1 MSVKLRK
8 KKLSGSKISLYLDI
22 YLNGQRQYDFL
33 NLYLYKGTSS
43 RIKATNKDTLELAET
58 IRANRQTELQ
68 YSEHDII
75 PRFKRNADF
84 VEYFKTVGESKGRSS
99 MIWKSTLKHL
109 EEFTGGQ
116 VAFKIINE
124 RWLEKWQNFLLEK
137 VSRNT
142 AAGHYA
148 KTASAMKLAV
158 RDKIIQRNPCDSIT
172 NIKLEE
178 IERKYLNFE
187 EIKQLSETIPVTENA
202 KEVARMFLFGCFT
215 GLSFAN
221 LVTLTFKQIEGD
233 TVKFFREK
241 TKTWH
246 HVPLNETALSLLGDT
261 AICDPQDR
269 IFSVPKHRQCS
280 YILEKWGKEAGI
292 KKHLH
297 MHLSRHTFATLSL
310 TSGADL
316 YTVSKLI
323 GHKKLAT
330 TQIYAKVIDEKK
342 RQAVNNLPRLEL

>member
-99 MIWKSTLKHL
+99 MIWESTLKHL

-116 VAFKIINE
+116 VAFKIMNE
-124 RWLEKWQNFLLEK
+124 SWLEKWQTFLLEK

-221 LVTLTFKQIEGD
+221 LVTLTFKQIEG
-233 TVKFFREK
+233 E
-241 TKTWH
+241 
-246 HVPLNETALSLLGDT
+246 
-261 AICDPQDR
+261 
-269 IFSVPKHRQCS
+269 
-280 YILEKWGKEAGI
+280 
-292 KKHLH
+292 
-297 MHLSRHTFATLSL
+297 
-310 TSGADL
+310 
-316 YTVSKLI
+316 
-323 GHKKLAT
+323 
-330 TQIYAKVIDEKK
+330 QI
-342 RQAVNNLPRLEL
+342 